1 MILFK
6 TKRDN
11 LLKPL
16 QMVTGIVEKKQT
28 QPILS
33 NVLIQKNAESISFLT
48 SDMEM
53 QITVISK
60 TENNKGQDFS
70 LTVSAKKLQDIIRV
84 LDPDSEVSLI
94 KKDEKLQIKS
104 GTSLFNLQSLPSDD
118 YPVITEENETTTAIS
133 IQQNIFKSLLN
144 NVQYAIAEQDI
155 RYFLNGVLLSI
166 TNGELKT
173 VGTDTHRLALSLTE
187 VQFHDI
193 NQEVILPRKTV
204 FELIKLLEE
213 EDEPIKIEIF
223 PKRVRFSFSNI
234 VLISKVIDGKYP
246 NFNRV
251 IPAQN
256 DKHFDLDRVSFLH
269 TLQRVS
275 ILSNPNVL
283 LKGVRLLISKEKLG
297 IICKNNEQEEATDE
311 IAIHYDNEA
320 IDYSLNITYLLD
332 LLNNVTADTFRFAFA
347 SASTSVL
354 ITIPGRDD
362 FKYVIMPMRI

>member
-6 TKRDN
+6 TNRDN

-16 QMVTGIVEKKQT
+16 QMVTGIVEKRQT

-33 NVLIQKNAESISFLT
+33 NVLIQKSDETISFLT

-53 QITVISK
+53 QITIVSR
-60 TENNKGQDFS
+60 TENNKGQNFL
-70 LTVSAKKLQDIIRV
+70 LTVSAKKLQDILRA
-84 LDPDSEVSLI
+84 LEPDTEVSLI
-94 KKDEKLQIKS
+94 KKDEKLQVKS
-104 GTSLFNLQSLPSDD
+104 GKSLFSLQSLPSDD
-118 YPVITEENETTTAIS
+118 YPIITEEQESTTAVT
-133 IQQNIFKSLLN
+133 IQQNTFKNLLN

-166 TNGELKT
+166 ENGELKA

-187 VQFHDI
+187 IQSSYI

-204 FELIKLLEE
+204 FELIKLLKDDEE
-213 EDEPIKIEIF
+213 PVKIEIF
-223 PKRVRFSFSNI
+223 PKRVRFSFSDI

-246 NFNRV
+246 NYNRV
-251 IPAQN
+251 IPTQN
-256 DKHFDLDRVSFLH
+256 DKYFDLDRISFLH

-283 LKGVRLLISKEKLG
+283 LKGARLLISKEKLG
-297 IICKNNEQEEATDE
+297 IICKNNEQEEASDE
-311 IAIHYDNEA
+311 IAIQYDNEA
-320 IDYSLNITYLLD
+320 IDFCLNITYLLD
-332 LLNNVTADTFRFAFA
+332 LLNNVTVDTFRFAFS
-347 SASTSVL
+347 SASPSVL

-362 FKYVIMPMRI
+362 FKYVIMPMKI